1 MVTPFLHELSVP
13 DTVISI
19 SIKKM
24 ECLWVYDIERHFQ
37 QYFCYIMSV
46 SFSGGS
52 NPEKTTVLPKLTDK
66 L

>member
-1 MVTPFLHELSVP
+1 
-13 DTVISI
+13 
-19 SIKKM
+19 M

-66 L
+66 LYHIQNTKQKYFEVKNG